1 MSTAAPTA
9 PQPGTDT
16 AFTGLDRQGRL
27 VFVGLMLGMFVASMS
42 QTIVGPAMPRI
53 VAELGGVEHYSWI
66 ATAAML
72 VSAVAVPV
80 VGKLSDLYG
89 RRWFYLGGLAVFML
103 GSILAGMA
111 QDFWFLVFARAV
123 QGLGM
128 GTLMPL
134 SQTIIGDIIPPRQR
148 GKYQGIMGAVFGVT
162 SIAGPLIGGAVTDHV
177 GWRWLFYMMLP
188 VGVVAFAFILK
199 FLHLGAGD
207 QHGKVDLLGMLTL
220 TPGMVIGLLATTW
233 GGGDYAW
240 DSPVIIGMYAVAAVF
255 LLAFVIIETR
265 VAEPLLPLHLLL
277 RPIVAL
283 SVAASFAIAVAMFGA
298 IIYIPVYAQGVMG
311 VSATNSGAILIPLS
325 LAMILTSIVV
335 GLLISRTGRYKE
347 FLILGGM
354 VLVTGYWMLS
364 RLEYG
369 DSQLRLTAAMVVIGL
384 GLGLSM
390 QVYTLVVQ
398 NIVAQRELGV
408 ATAAVQFSRNIGS
421 TIGTAVLGTVM
432 TSQMAGAIQS
442 QLQQIPAEQM
452 ASLQAS
458 GGQVDPEGLEA
469 AVLSPEALE
478 QLPQLLVEPIR
489 MGMSEA
495 MQKVFL
501 TALPFVVLALL
512 LSLFIKQVPLR
523 DTLHEA
529 EDAPGRSGTDAAA
542 ELGGTGSEP
551 EDLHPRTGPIPVVA
565 ASTAEGQ
572 GAEAEPE
579 DAGLRRDALGADTH
593 PGPAGAQ

>member
-1 MSTAAPTA
+1 
-9 PQPGTDT
+9 
-16 AFTGLDRQGRL
+16 
-27 VFVGLMLGMFVASMS
+27 
-42 QTIVGPAMPRI
+42 
-53 VAELGGVEHYSWI
+53 
-66 ATAAML
+66 
-72 VSAVAVPV
+72 
-80 VGKLSDLYG
+80 
-89 RRWFYLGGLAVFML
+89 
-103 GSILAGMA
+103 
-111 QDFWFLVFARAV
+111 
-123 QGLGM
+123 
-128 GTLMPL
+128 
-134 SQTIIGDIIPPRQR
+134 
-148 GKYQGIMGAVFGVT
+148 
-162 SIAGPLIGGAVTDHV
+162 
-177 GWRWLFYMMLP
+177 
-188 VGVVAFAFILK
+188 
-199 FLHLGAGD
+199 
-207 QHGKVDLLGMLTL
+207 
-220 TPGMVIGLLATTW
+220 
-233 GGGDYAW
+233 
-240 DSPVIIGMYAVAAVF
+240 
-255 LLAFVIIETR
+255 
-265 VAEPLLPLHLLL
+265 
-277 RPIVAL
+277 
-283 SVAASFAIAVAMFGA
+283 
-298 IIYIPVYAQGVMG
+298 
-311 VSATNSGAILIPLS
+311 
-325 LAMILTSIVV
+325 
-335 GLLISRTGRYKE
+335 GRYKE

-354 VLVTGYWMLS
+354 VLVTGYWLLS

-408 ATAAVQFSRNIGS
+408 ATAAVQFFRNIGS

-512 LSLFIKQVPLR
+512 LSLFSRQVPLR

-565 ASTAEGQ
+565 AATAEGQ

-579 DAGLRRDALGADTH
+579 DAGPRRDALGAGTH